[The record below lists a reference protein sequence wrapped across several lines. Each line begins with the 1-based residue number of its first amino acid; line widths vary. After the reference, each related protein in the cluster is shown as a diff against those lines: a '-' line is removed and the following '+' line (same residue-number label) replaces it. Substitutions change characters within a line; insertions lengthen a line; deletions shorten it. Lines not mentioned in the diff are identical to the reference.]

1 VENQLRVLYAFAVA
15 WLGGHTRGVI
25 MSGQE
30 TFQPGRRDLG
40 KLGLGSVMGA
50 PVATRKAKAA
60 VHPNGPGIKL
70 CAQSGFAPTD
80 EQLLFL
86 KQIGAQHAGSDA
98 QPAGAR
104 PEDRQGQPVWHA
116 IYAVASIGTFSGGR
130 RPSREVV
137 GKRYYRGDTWNVR
150 SAFFCHLEP
159 SILPSESQYLSMG
172 RRAKTPPALNLG
184 PNI

>member
-50 PVATRKAKAA
+50 PVATSKAKAA

-80 EQLLFL
+80 ERLLFL

-98 QPAGAR
+98 QSAGAR
-104 PEDRQGQPVWHA
+104 PEDRQGQPVWHP
-116 IYAVASIGTFSGGR
+116 IYAVA
-130 RPSREVV
+130 
-137 GKRYYRGDTWNVR
+137 
-150 SAFFCHLEP
+150 
-159 SILPSESQYLSMG
+159 SMG
-172 RRAKTPPALNLG
+172 RRAKDATGLELGTEYMTDRVRWCTLQLADNLG
-184 PNI
+184 KWATSVVFVTAARTKE